1 MGGSPKSLLE
11 HSPDKYYTR
20 IGQKLSERVES
31 FHFTHNINRFRRQ
44 MNLELQSDPVKP
56 WLRQDLGSVM
66 VLPVGLADNYNRI
79 GSSVNHS
86 EDQLAL
92 QDEFGRRWSGP

>member
-1 MGGSPKSLLE
+1 MGGCPQSILE
-11 HSPDKYYTR
+11 PSSDTYHNR

-44 MNLELQSDPVKP
+44 MNVELESDPVKP

-66 VLPVGLADNYNRI
+66 VLPVGLANT
-79 GSSVNHS
+79 
-86 EDQLAL
+86 
-92 QDEFGRRWSGP
+92 